1 MAAID
6 YASAYKQYGDQ
17 RRAEDKQVAAD
28 KYKTWITDA
37 YKQYGNDRRADDAK
51 NASSSSRSSSRGS
64 SYSGGGYSTPSVPY
78 YNVPNMDFS
87 MFDTLKNTANQSSE
101 TAKNSLLTSYN
112 TLLRNLA
119 AQNTEVGQSFNSG
132 RQSISEDAYNNS
144 RDNAMELSSRGLG
157 ASGLA
162 QLGEVGERMA
172 VGKQI
177 SSLAKN
183 YYDAING
190 LAETEKQGT
199 DSYQQGTSELQ
210 NQTQAQLDAIDYQKW
225 TAQNAYNEA
234 LANADYTNRKNSY
247 DAAQAAAAAARSQ
260 ANWNASNSSSVS
272 NYQAKLDAANKEVA
286 TTTDNATYVL
296 NNALDNG
303 LASQMPDY
311 LAGDI
316 SDSDLTRL
324 ATATAA
330 SYVDADKISAAQAK
344 TLVAA
349 YVSKAKQE
357 KNAQP
362 KTKSLSQQWNDSL
375 KGGFFD
381 TDYRF
386 GSNIMG

>member
-1 MAAID
+1 
-6 YASAYKQYGDQ
+6 
-17 RRAEDKQVAAD
+17 
-28 KYKTWITDA
+28 
-37 YKQYGNDRRADDAK
+37 
-51 NASSSSRSSSRGS
+51 
-64 SYSGGGYSTPSVPY
+64 
-78 YNVPNMDFS
+78 MDFS

-247 DAAQAAAAAARSQ
+247 DAAQSAAAAARAQS
-260 ANWNASNSSSVS
+260 NWNASNSSSVS